1 MIDKVGE
8 KNCCICG
15 NCVQRCP
22 KEAISLTKN
31 FNTFNYPEI
40 NYNLCNGC
48 NRCETVCPT
57 LNELNQQQC
66 LGAYMAKNI
75 NLTERKLSSS
85 GGMFSVFAN
94 YIIENNGLVCGAAFD
109 GLKVKHIIVDNKAD
123 LYKLR
128 GSKYVQS
135 DLGDCFEQ
143 IEKYL
148 DNNRLVL
155 FVGCPCQT
163 AALRTYLKKDYSNQL
178 YLVDFICHGM
188 LSQSLFDDYIKH
200 LEKKYKSR
208 VVSFSFRDKTDG
220 WIESGPK
227 IKFANGKIK
236 RWPLYEDTYMQGY
249 FSAVCMKNSCYT
261 CKYKNFHSGS
271 DITLADYWGCENI
284 NPEFYDFYG
293 VSSVVIQNFNGMNLF
308 SKVLNDIDYKKIEL
322 TDVIKY
328 NQGLIKPFKEGK
340 KKNEFLIEIK
350 NGKSYIEAL
359 IDIKNKEN
367 SLLKIYRTIRRK
379 IKIFREKKVFSFS
392 VK

>member
-109 GLKVKHIIVDNKAD
+109 GLKVKHIIVDNKSD

-163 AALRTYLKKDYSNQL
+163 AALRIYLKKDYSNQL

-188 LSQSLFDDYIKH
+188 LSQSLFDDYIKY
-200 LEKKYKSR
+200 LERKYKSR

-227 IKFANGKIK
+227 VKFENGKIK

-271 DITLADYWGCENI
+271 DVTFADYWGCEI
-284 NPEFYDFYG
+284 LDPEFYDFYG
-293 VSSVVIQNFNGMNLF
+293 VSAVVINNENGNLLFNNI
-308 SKVLNDIDYKKIEL
+308 SNNIEYKAVDLENI
-322 TDVIKY
+322 VKY
-328 NQGLIKPFKEGK
+328 NSGLIKPFEEGK
-340 KKNEFLIEIK
+340 DRSLFMDKIK
-350 NGKSYIEAL
+350 NGSTYIEAL
-359 IDIKNKEN
+359 LDTADKSNIILQSYREIK
-367 SLLKIYRTIRRK
+367 RK
-379 IKIFREKKVFSFS
+379 IKILKDKY
-392 VK
+392 

>member
-85 GGMFSVFAN
+85 GGLFSVFAN

-109 GLKVKHIIVDNKAD
+109 GLKVKHIIVDNKSD

-163 AALRTYLKKDYSNQL
+163 AALRIYLKKDYSNQL

-188 LSQSLFDDYIKH
+188 LSQSLFDDYIKY
-200 LEKKYKSR
+200 LERKYKSR

-227 IKFANGKIK
+227 VKFENGKIK

-271 DITLADYWGCENI
+271 DVTFADYWGCEI
-284 NPEFYDFYG
+284 LDPEFYDFYG
-293 VSSVVIQNFNGMNLF
+293 VSAVVINNENGNLLFNNI
-308 SKVLNDIDYKKIEL
+308 SNNIEYKAVDLENI
-322 TDVIKY
+322 VKY
-328 NQGLIKPFKEGK
+328 NSGLIKPFEEGK
-340 KKNEFLIEIK
+340 DRSLFMDKIK
-350 NGKSYIEAL
+350 NGSTYIEAL
-359 IDIKNKEN
+359 LDTADKSNIILQSYREIK
-367 SLLKIYRTIRRK
+367 RK
-379 IKIFREKKVFSFS
+379 IKILKDKY
-392 VK
+392 

>member
-15 NCVQRCP
+15 NCVRRCP

-109 GLKVKHIIVDNKAD
+109 GLKVKHIIVDNKKD
-123 LYKLR
+123 LQKLR

-135 DLGDCFEQ
+135 DLGDCFLKIKQ
-143 IEKYL
+143 L
-148 DNNRLVL
+148 LQAGQMVL

-188 LSQSLFDDYIKH
+188 LGQSLFDDYIKY

-208 VVSFSFRDKTDG
+208 VVSFIFRDKTDG

-227 IKFANGKIK
+227 VKFENGKVK

-271 DITLADYWGCENI
+271 DITFADYWGCEI
-284 NPEFYDFYG
+284 LDPEFYDFYG
-293 VSSVVIQNFNGMNLF
+293 VSAVVINNENGNLLFNNI
-308 SKVLNDIDYKKIEL
+308 SNNIEYKAVDLENI
-322 TDVIKY
+322 VKY
-328 NQGLIKPFKEGK
+328 NSGLIKPFEEGK
-340 KKNEFLIEIK
+340 DRSLFMDKIK
-350 NGKSYIEAL
+350 NGSTYIEAL
-359 IDIKNKEN
+359 LDTADKSNIILQLYREIK
-367 SLLKIYRTIRRK
+367 RK
-379 IKIFREKKVFSFS
+379 IRILKDKY
-392 VK
+392 

>member
-163 AALRTYLKKDYSNQL
+163 AALRIYLKKDYSNQL

-188 LSQSLFDDYIKH
+188 LSQSLFDDYIKY
-200 LEKKYKSR
+200 LERKYKSR

-227 IKFANGKIK
+227 VKFENGKIK

-271 DITLADYWGCENI
+271 DVTFADYWGCEI
-284 NPEFYDFYG
+284 LDPEFYDFYG
-293 VSSVVIQNFNGMNLF
+293 VSAVVINNENGNLLFNNI
-308 SKVLNDIDYKKIEL
+308 SNNIEYKAVDLENI
-322 TDVIKY
+322 VKY
-328 NQGLIKPFKEGK
+328 NSGLIKPFEEGK
-340 KKNEFLIEIK
+340 DRSLFMDKIK
-350 NGKSYIEAL
+350 NGSTYIEAL
-359 IDIKNKEN
+359 LDTADKSNIILQSYREIK
-367 SLLKIYRTIRRK
+367 RK
-379 IKIFREKKVFSFS
+379 IKILKDKY
-392 VK
+392 

>member
-48 NRCETVCPT
+48 NRCETVCPS

-109 GLKVKHIIVDNKAD
+109 GLKVKHIIVDNKKD
-123 LYKLR
+123 LQKLR

-135 DLGDCFEQ
+135 DLGDCFLKIKQ
-143 IEKYL
+143 L
-148 DNNRLVL
+148 LQAGQMVL

-188 LSQSLFDDYIKH
+188 LSQSLFDDYIKY

-227 IKFANGKIK
+227 IKFSNGKIK
-236 RWPLYEDTYMQGY
+236 RGPLYEDTYMQGY

-271 DITLADYWGCENI
+271 DITFADYWGCENI

-293 VSSVVIQNFNGMNLF
+293 VSAVVINNENGNLLFNNI
-308 SKVLNDIDYKKIEL
+308 SNNIEYKAVDLENI
-322 TDVIKY
+322 VKY
-328 NQGLIKPFKEGK
+328 NSGLIKPFEEGK

-367 SLLKIYRTIRRK
+367 SLLKIYRTLRRK

>member
-15 NCVQRCP
+15 NCVRRCP

-48 NRCETVCPT
+48 NLCETVCPT

-135 DLGDCFEQ
+135 DLGDCFEH

-163 AALRTYLKKDYSNQL
+163 AALRIYLKKDYSNQL

-188 LSQSLFDDYIKH
+188 LSQSLFDDYIKY

-227 IKFANGKIK
+227 IKFSNGKIK

-271 DITLADYWGCENI
+271 DITFADYWGCEI
-284 NPEFYDFYG
+284 LDPEFYDFYG
-293 VSSVVIQNFNGMNLF
+293 VSAVVINNENGNLLFNNI
-308 SKVLNDIDYKKIEL
+308 SNNIEYKAVDLENI
-322 TDVIKY
+322 VKY
-328 NQGLIKPFKEGK
+328 NSGLIKPFEEGK
-340 KKNEFLIEIK
+340 DISLFMDKIK
-350 NGKSYIEAL
+350 NGSTYIEAL
-359 IDIKNKEN
+359 LDTADKSNIILQSYREIK
-367 SLLKIYRTIRRK
+367 RK
-379 IKIFREKKVFSFS
+379 IKILKDKY
-392 VK
+392 

>member
-15 NCVQRCP
+15 NCVQLCP

-57 LNELNQQQC
+57 LNELNQQHC

-75 NLTERKLSSS
+75 NLKERKLSSS

-135 DLGDCFEQ
+135 DLGDCFEH

-188 LSQSLFDDYIKH
+188 LSQSLFDDYIKY

-227 IKFANGKIK
+227 IKFSNGKIK

-271 DITLADYWGCENI
+271 DITFADYWGCEI
-284 NPEFYDFYG
+284 LDPEFYDFYG
-293 VSSVVIQNFNGMNLF
+293 VSAVVINNENGNLLFNNI
-308 SKVLNDIDYKKIEL
+308 SNNIEYKAVDLENI
-322 TDVIKY
+322 VKY
-328 NQGLIKPFKEGK
+328 NSGLIKPFEEGK
-340 KKNEFLIEIK
+340 DRSLFMDKIK
-350 NGKSYIEAL
+350 NGSTYIEAL
-359 IDIKNKEN
+359 LDTADKSNIILQLYREIK
-367 SLLKIYRTIRRK
+367 RK
-379 IKIFREKKVFSFS
+379 IKILIDKY
-392 VK
+392 

>member
-135 DLGDCFEQ
+135 DLGDCFEH

-188 LSQSLFDDYIKH
+188 LSQSLFDDYIKY

-227 IKFANGKIK
+227 IKFSNGKIK

-271 DITLADYWGCENI
+271 DITFADYWGCENI

-293 VSSVVIQNFNGMNLF
+293 VSAVVINNENGNLLFNNI
-308 SKVLNDIDYKKIEL
+308 SNNIEYKSVDLENI
-322 TDVIKY
+322 VKY
-328 NQGLIKPFKEGK
+328 NSGLIKPFEEGK
-340 KKNEFLIEIK
+340 DRSLFMDKIK
-350 NGKSYIEAL
+350 NGSTYIEAL
-359 IDIKNKEN
+359 LDTADKSNIILQLYREIK
-367 SLLKIYRTIRRK
+367 RK
-379 IKIFREKKVFSFS
+379 IRILKDKY
-392 VK
+392 

>member
-94 YIIENNGLVCGAAFD
+94 YIIENNGLVCGATFD

-188 LSQSLFDDYIKH
+188 LSQSLFDDYIKY

-227 IKFANGKIK
+227 IKFSNGKIK

-249 FSAVCMKNSCYT
+249 FSAVCVKNSCYT

-271 DITLADYWGCENI
+271 DITFADYWGCEI
-284 NPEFYDFYG
+284 LDPEFYDFYG
-293 VSSVVIQNFNGMNLF
+293 VSAVVINNENGNLLFNNI
-308 SKVLNDIDYKKIEL
+308 SNNIEYKAVDLENI
-322 TDVIKY
+322 VKY
-328 NQGLIKPFKEGK
+328 NSGLIKPFEEGK
-340 KKNEFLIEIK
+340 DRSLFIDKIK
-350 NGKSYIEAL
+350 NGSTYIEAL
-359 IDIKNKEN
+359 LDTADKSNIILQLYREIK
-367 SLLKIYRTIRRK
+367 RK
-379 IKIFREKKVFSFS
+379 IRILKDKY
-392 VK
+392 

>member
-109 GLKVKHIIVDNKAD
+109 GLKVKHIIVDNKVD

-163 AALRTYLKKDYSNQL
+163 AALRTYLKKDYLNQL

-188 LSQSLFDDYIKH
+188 LSQNLFDDYIKY

-227 IKFANGKIK
+227 IKFSNGKIK

-271 DITLADYWGCENI
+271 DITFADYWGCEI
-284 NPEFYDFYG
+284 LDPEFYDFYG
-293 VSSVVIQNFNGMNLF
+293 VSAVVINNENGNLLFNNI
-308 SKVLNDIDYKKIEL
+308 SNNIEYKAVDLENI
-322 TDVIKY
+322 VKY
-328 NQGLIKPFKEGK
+328 NSGLIKPFEEGK
-340 KKNEFLIEIK
+340 GRSLFMDKIK
-350 NGKSYIEAL
+350 NGSTYIEAL
-359 IDIKNKEN
+359 LDTADKSNIILQLYREIK
-367 SLLKIYRTIRRK
+367 RK
-379 IKIFREKKVFSFS
+379 IRILKDKY
-392 VK
+392 

>member
-163 AALRTYLKKDYSNQL
+163 AALRIYLKKDYSNQL

-188 LSQSLFDDYIKH
+188 LSQSLFDDYIKY
-200 LEKKYKSR
+200 LERKYKSR
-208 VVSFSFRDKTDG
+208 VVSFSFRDKTDD

-227 IKFANGKIK
+227 VKFENGKIK

-271 DITLADYWGCENI
+271 DVTFADYWGCEI
-284 NPEFYDFYG
+284 LDPEFYDFYG
-293 VSSVVIQNFNGMNLF
+293 VSAVVINNENGNLLFNNI
-308 SKVLNDIDYKKIEL
+308 SNNIEYKAVDLENI
-322 TDVIKY
+322 VKY
-328 NQGLIKPFKEGK
+328 NSGLIKPFEEGK
-340 KKNEFLIEIK
+340 DRSLFMDKIK
-350 NGKSYIEAL
+350 NGSTYIEAL
-359 IDIKNKEN
+359 LDTADKSNIILQSYREIK
-367 SLLKIYRTIRRK
+367 RK
-379 IKIFREKKVFSFS
+379 IKILKDKY
-392 VK
+392 

>member
-22 KEAISLTKN
+22 KEAISLNKN

-163 AALRTYLKKDYSNQL
+163 AALRIYLKKDYSNQL

-188 LSQSLFDDYIKH
+188 LSQSLFDDYIKY
-200 LEKKYKSR
+200 LERKYKSR

-227 IKFANGKIK
+227 VKFENGKIK

-271 DITLADYWGCENI
+271 DVTFADYWGCEI
-284 NPEFYDFYG
+284 LDPEFYDFYG
-293 VSSVVIQNFNGMNLF
+293 VSAVVINNENGNLLFNNI
-308 SKVLNDIDYKKIEL
+308 SNNIEYKAVDLENI
-322 TDVIKY
+322 VKY
-328 NQGLIKPFKEGK
+328 NSGLIKPFEEGK
-340 KKNEFLIEIK
+340 DRSLFMDKIK
-350 NGKSYIEAL
+350 NGSTYIEAL
-359 IDIKNKEN
+359 LDTADKSNIILQSYREIK
-367 SLLKIYRTIRRK
+367 RK
-379 IKIFREKKVFSFS
+379 IKILKDKY
-392 VK
+392 

>member
-15 NCVQRCP
+15 NCVQRCH
-22 KEAISLTKN
+22 KEAISLTKD

-135 DLGDCFEQ
+135 DLGDCFEH

-188 LSQSLFDDYIKH
+188 LSQSLFDDYIKY

-227 IKFANGKIK
+227 IKFSNGKIK

-261 CKYKNFHSGS
+261 CKYKDFHSGS
-271 DITLADYWGCENI
+271 DITFADYWGCEI
-284 NPEFYDFYG
+284 LDPEFYDFYG
-293 VSSVVIQNFNGMNLF
+293 VSAVVINNENGNLLFNNI
-308 SKVLNDIDYKKIEL
+308 SNNIEYKAVDLENI
-322 TDVIKY
+322 VKY
-328 NQGLIKPFKEGK
+328 NSGLIKPFEEGK
-340 KKNEFLIEIK
+340 DRSLFMDKIK
-350 NGKSYIEAL
+350 NGSTYIEAL
-359 IDIKNKEN
+359 LDTADKSNIILQLYREIK
-367 SLLKIYRTIRRK
+367 RK
-379 IKIFREKKVFSFS
+379 IRILKDKY
-392 VK
+392 

>member
-135 DLGDCFEQ
+135 DLEDCFEQ

-163 AALRTYLKKDYSNQL
+163 AALRIYLKKDYSNQL

-188 LSQSLFDDYIKH
+188 LSQSLFDDYIKY

-227 IKFANGKIK
+227 IKFSNGKIK

-271 DITLADYWGCENI
+271 DITFADYWGCEI
-284 NPEFYDFYG
+284 LDPEFYDFYG
-293 VSSVVIQNFNGMNLF
+293 VSAVVINNENGNLLFNNI
-308 SKVLNDIDYKKIEL
+308 SNNIEYKAVDLENI
-322 TDVIKY
+322 VKY
-328 NQGLIKPFKEGK
+328 NSGLIKPFEEGK
-340 KKNEFLIEIK
+340 DRSLFIDKIK
-350 NGKSYIEAL
+350 NGSTYIEAL
-359 IDIKNKEN
+359 LDTADKSNIILQLYREIK
-367 SLLKIYRTIRRK
+367 RK
-379 IKIFREKKVFSFS
+379 IRILKDKY
-392 VK
+392 

>member
-163 AALRTYLKKDYSNQL
+163 AALRIYLKKDYSNQL

-188 LSQSLFDDYIKH
+188 LSQSLFDDYIKY
-200 LEKKYKSR
+200 LERKYKSR

-220 WIESGPK
+220 WIEFGPK
-227 IKFANGKIK
+227 VKFENGKIK

-271 DITLADYWGCENI
+271 DVTFADYWGCEI
-284 NPEFYDFYG
+284 LDPEFYDFYG
-293 VSSVVIQNFNGMNLF
+293 VSAVVINNENGNLLFNNI
-308 SKVLNDIDYKKIEL
+308 SNNIEYKAVDLENI
-322 TDVIKY
+322 VKY
-328 NQGLIKPFKEGK
+328 NSGLIKPFEEGK
-340 KKNEFLIEIK
+340 DRSLFMDKIK
-350 NGKSYIEAL
+350 NGSTYIEAL
-359 IDIKNKEN
+359 LDTADKSNIILQSYREIK
-367 SLLKIYRTIRRK
+367 RK
-379 IKIFREKKVFSFS
+379 IKILKDKY
-392 VK
+392 

>member
-109 GLKVKHIIVDNKAD
+109 GLKVKHIIVDNKVD

-188 LSQSLFDDYIKH
+188 LSQSLFDDYIKY

-227 IKFANGKIK
+227 IKFSNGKIK

-271 DITLADYWGCENI
+271 DITFADYWGCENI

-293 VSSVVIQNFNGMNLF
+293 VSAVVINNENGNLLFNNI
-308 SKVLNDIDYKKIEL
+308 SNNIEYKAVDLENI
-322 TDVIKY
+322 VKY
-328 NQGLIKPFKEGK
+328 NSGLIKPFEEGK
-340 KKNEFLIEIK
+340 GRSLFMDKIK
-350 NGKSYIEAL
+350 NGSTYIEAL
-359 IDIKNKEN
+359 LDTADKSNVILQLYREIK
-367 SLLKIYRTIRRK
+367 RK
-379 IKIFREKKVFSFS
+379 IRILKDKY
-392 VK
+392 

>member
-135 DLGDCFEQ
+135 DLGDCFEH

-188 LSQSLFDDYIKH
+188 LSQSLFDDYIKY

-227 IKFANGKIK
+227 IKFSNGKIK

-271 DITLADYWGCENI
+271 DITFADYWGCEI
-284 NPEFYDFYG
+284 LDPEFYDFYG
-293 VSSVVIQNFNGMNLF
+293 VSAVVINNENGNLLFNNI
-308 SKVLNDIDYKKIEL
+308 SNNIEYKAVDLENI
-322 TDVIKY
+322 VKY
-328 NQGLIKPFKEGK
+328 NSGLIKPFEEGK
-340 KKNEFLIEIK
+340 DRSLFMDKIK
-350 NGKSYIEAL
+350 NGSTYIEAL
-359 IDIKNKEN
+359 LDTADKSNIILQLYREIK
-367 SLLKIYRTIRRK
+367 RK
-379 IKIFREKKVFSFS
+379 IRILKDKY
-392 VK
+392 

>member
-135 DLGDCFEQ
+135 DLGDCFEH

-188 LSQSLFDDYIKH
+188 LSQSLFDDYIKY

-220 WIESGPK
+220 WIKSGPK
-227 IKFANGKIK
+227 IKFSNGKIK

-271 DITLADYWGCENI
+271 DITFADYWGCEI
-284 NPEFYDFYG
+284 LDPEFYDFYG
-293 VSSVVIQNFNGMNLF
+293 VSEVVINNENGNLLFNNI
-308 SKVLNDIDYKKIEL
+308 SNNIEYKAVDLENI
-322 TDVIKY
+322 VKY
-328 NQGLIKPFKEGK
+328 NSGLIKPFEEGK
-340 KKNEFLIEIK
+340 DRSLFIDKIK
-350 NGKSYIEAL
+350 NGSTYIEAL
-359 IDIKNKEN
+359 LDTADKSNIILQLYREIK
-367 SLLKIYRTIRRK
+367 RK
-379 IKIFREKKVFSFS
+379 IRILKDKY
-392 VK
+392 

>member
-75 NLTERKLSSS
+75 NLKERKLSSS

-188 LSQSLFDDYIKH
+188 LSQSLFDDYIKY

-227 IKFANGKIK
+227 IKFSNGKIK

-261 CKYKNFHSGS
+261 CKYKNFHSES
-271 DITLADYWGCENI
+271 DITFADYWGCEI
-284 NPEFYDFYG
+284 LDPEFYDFYG
-293 VSSVVIQNFNGMNLF
+293 VSAVVINNENGNLLFNNI
-308 SKVLNDIDYKKIEL
+308 SNNIEYKAVDLENI
-322 TDVIKY
+322 VKY
-328 NQGLIKPFKEGK
+328 NSGLIKPFEEGK
-340 KKNEFLIEIK
+340 DRSLFMDKIK
-350 NGKSYIEAL
+350 NGSTYIEAL
-359 IDIKNKEN
+359 LDTADKSNIILQLYREIK
-367 SLLKIYRTIRRK
+367 RK
-379 IKIFREKKVFSFS
+379 IRILKDKY
-392 VK
+392 

>member
-15 NCVQRCP
+15 NCVQLCP
-22 KEAISLTKN
+22 KGAISLTKN

-163 AALRTYLKKDYSNQL
+163 AALRIFLKKDYSNQL

-227 IKFANGKIK
+227 IKFSNGKIK

-271 DITLADYWGCENI
+271 DITFADYWGCENI

-293 VSSVVIQNFNGMNLF
+293 VSAVVINNENGNLLFNNI
-308 SKVLNDIDYKKIEL
+308 SNNIEYKAVDLENI
-322 TDVIKY
+322 VKY
-328 NQGLIKPFKEGK
+328 NSGLIKPFEEEKDRSLFMDK
-340 KKNEFLIEIK
+340 IK
-350 NGKSYIEAL
+350 NGSTYIEAL
-359 IDIKNKEN
+359 LDTADKSNVI
-367 SLLKIYRTIRRK
+367 LQLYRK
-379 IKIFREKKVFSFS
+379 IKRKIRILKDKY
-392 VK
+392 

>member
-15 NCVQRCP
+15 NCVQLCP

-75 NLTERKLSSS
+75 NLKERKLSSS

-188 LSQSLFDDYIKH
+188 LSQSLFDDYIKY

-227 IKFANGKIK
+227 IKFSNGKIK

-249 FSAVCMKNSCYT
+249 FSAVCMKNSCYI

-271 DITLADYWGCENI
+271 DITFADYWGCEI
-284 NPEFYDFYG
+284 LDPEFYDFYG
-293 VSSVVIQNFNGMNLF
+293 VSAVVINNENGNLLFNNI
-308 SKVLNDIDYKKIEL
+308 SNNIEYKAVDLENI
-322 TDVIKY
+322 VKY
-328 NQGLIKPFKEGK
+328 NSGLIKPFEEGK
-340 KKNEFLIEIK
+340 DRSLFMDKIK
-350 NGKSYIEAL
+350 NGSTYIEAL
-359 IDIKNKEN
+359 LDTADKSNIILQLYREIK
-367 SLLKIYRTIRRK
+367 RK
-379 IKIFREKKVFSFS
+379 IRILKDKY
-392 VK
+392 

>member
-15 NCVQRCP
+15 NCVQLCP
-22 KEAISLTKN
+22 KGAISLTKN

-163 AALRTYLKKDYSNQL
+163 AALRTYLKKDYLNQL

-188 LSQSLFDDYIKH
+188 LSQSLFDDYIKY

-227 IKFANGKIK
+227 IKFSNGKIK

-271 DITLADYWGCENI
+271 DITLADYWGCEI
-284 NPEFYDFYG
+284 LDPEFYDFYG
-293 VSSVVIQNFNGMNLF
+293 VSAVVINNENGNLLFNNI
-308 SKVLNDIDYKKIEL
+308 SNNIEYKAVDLKNI
-322 TDVIKY
+322 VKY
-328 NQGLIKPFKEGK
+328 NSGLIKPFEEGK
-340 KKNEFLIEIK
+340 DRSLFMDKIK
-350 NGKSYIEAL
+350 NGSTYIEAL
-359 IDIKNKEN
+359 LDTADKSNVILQLYREIK
-367 SLLKIYRTIRRK
+367 RK
-379 IKIFREKKVFSFS
+379 IRILKDKY
-392 VK
+392 

>member
-135 DLGDCFEQ
+135 DLGDCFEH

-188 LSQSLFDDYIKH
+188 LSQSLFDDYIKY

-227 IKFANGKIK
+227 IKFSNGKIK

-271 DITLADYWGCENI
+271 DITFADYWGCEI
-284 NPEFYDFYG
+284 LDPEFYDFYG
-293 VSSVVIQNFNGMNLF
+293 VSEVVINNENGNLLFNNI
-308 SKVLNDIDYKKIEL
+308 SNNIEYKAVDLENI
-322 TDVIKY
+322 VKY
-328 NQGLIKPFKEGK
+328 NSGLIKPFEEGK
-340 KKNEFLIEIK
+340 DRSLFIDKIK
-350 NGKSYIEAL
+350 NGSTYIEAL
-359 IDIKNKEN
+359 LDTADKSNIILQLYREIK
-367 SLLKIYRTIRRK
+367 RK
-379 IKIFREKKVFSFS
+379 IRILKDKY
-392 VK
+392 

>member
-163 AALRTYLKKDYSNQL
+163 AALRIYLKKDYSNQL

-188 LSQSLFDDYIKH
+188 LSQSLFDDYIKY
-200 LEKKYKSR
+200 LERKYKSR

-227 IKFANGKIK
+227 VKFENGKIK

-271 DITLADYWGCENI
+271 DITFADYWGCENI

-293 VSSVVIQNFNGMNLF
+293 VSAVVINNGNGNLLFNNI
-308 SKVLNDIDYKKIEL
+308 SNNIEYKAVDLENI
-322 TDVIKY
+322 VKY
-328 NQGLIKPFKEGK
+328 NSGLIKPFEEGK
-340 KKNEFLIEIK
+340 DRSLFMDKIK
-350 NGKSYIEAL
+350 NGSTYIEAL
-359 IDIKNKEN
+359 LDIADKSNIILQLYIEIK
-367 SLLKIYRTIRRK
+367 RK
-379 IKIFREKKVFSFS
+379 IKILKDKY
-392 VK
+392 

>member
-135 DLGDCFEQ
+135 DLGGCFEQ

-163 AALRTYLKKDYSNQL
+163 AALRIYLKKDYSNQL

-188 LSQSLFDDYIKH
+188 LSQSLFDDYIKY
-200 LEKKYKSR
+200 LERKYKSR

-227 IKFANGKIK
+227 VKFENGKIK

-271 DITLADYWGCENI
+271 DVTFADYWGCEI
-284 NPEFYDFYG
+284 LDPEFYDFYG
-293 VSSVVIQNFNGMNLF
+293 VSAVVINNENGNLLFNNI
-308 SKVLNDIDYKKIEL
+308 SNNIEYKAVDLENI
-322 TDVIKY
+322 VKY
-328 NQGLIKPFKEGK
+328 NSGLIKPFEEGK
-340 KKNEFLIEIK
+340 DRSLFMDKIK
-350 NGKSYIEAL
+350 NGSTYIEAL
-359 IDIKNKEN
+359 LDTADKSNIILQSYREIK
-367 SLLKIYRTIRRK
+367 RK
-379 IKIFREKKVFSFS
+379 IKILKDKY
-392 VK
+392 

>member
-135 DLGDCFEQ
+135 DLGDCFEH

-188 LSQSLFDDYIKH
+188 LSQSLFDDYIKY
-200 LEKKYKSR
+200 LEKKYKNR

-227 IKFANGKIK
+227 IKFSNGKIK

-271 DITLADYWGCENI
+271 DITFADYWGCEI
-284 NPEFYDFYG
+284 LDPEFYDFYG
-293 VSSVVIQNFNGMNLF
+293 VSAVVINNENGNLLFNNI
-308 SKVLNDIDYKKIEL
+308 SNNIEYKAVDLENI
-322 TDVIKY
+322 VKY
-328 NQGLIKPFKEGK
+328 NSGLIKPFEEGK
-340 KKNEFLIEIK
+340 DRSLFMDKIK
-350 NGKSYIEAL
+350 NGSIYIEAL
-359 IDIKNKEN
+359 LDIADKSNVI
-367 SLLKIYRTIRRK
+367 LQLYREIKRK
-379 IKIFREKKVFSFS
+379 IKILKDKY
-392 VK
+392 

>member
-15 NCVQRCP
+15 NCVRLCP

-109 GLKVKHIIVDNKAD
+109 GLKVKHIIVDSKAD

-188 LSQSLFDDYIKH
+188 LSQSLFDDYIKY

-227 IKFANGKIK
+227 IKFSNGKVK
-236 RWPLYEDTYMQGY
+236 RWPLYEDIYMQGY
-249 FSAVCMKNSCYT
+249 FSAVCMKNFCYT

-271 DITLADYWGCENI
+271 DITFADYWGCEI
-284 NPEFYDFYG
+284 LDPEFYDFYG
-293 VSSVVIQNFNGMNLF
+293 VSAVVINNENGNLLFNNI
-308 SKVLNDIDYKKIEL
+308 SNNIEYKAVDLENI
-322 TDVIKY
+322 VKY
-328 NQGLIKPFKEGK
+328 NSGLIKPFEEGK
-340 KKNEFLIEIK
+340 DRSLFMDKIK
-350 NGKSYIEAL
+350 NGSTYIEAL
-359 IDIKNKEN
+359 LDTADKSNIILQLYREIK
-367 SLLKIYRTIRRK
+367 RK
-379 IKIFREKKVFSFS
+379 IRILKDKY
-392 VK
+392 

>member
-128 GSKYVQS
+128 GSKSVQS

-163 AALRTYLKKDYSNQL
+163 AALRIYLKKDYSNQL

-188 LSQSLFDDYIKH
+188 LSQSLFDDYIKY
-200 LEKKYKSR
+200 LERKYKSR

-227 IKFANGKIK
+227 VKFENGKIK

-271 DITLADYWGCENI
+271 DVTFADYWGCEI
-284 NPEFYDFYG
+284 LDPEFYDFYG
-293 VSSVVIQNFNGMNLF
+293 VSAVVINNENGNLLFNNI
-308 SKVLNDIDYKKIEL
+308 SNNIEYKAVDLENI
-322 TDVIKY
+322 VKY
-328 NQGLIKPFKEGK
+328 NSGLIKPFEEGK
-340 KKNEFLIEIK
+340 DRSLFMDKIK
-350 NGKSYIEAL
+350 NGSTYIEAL
-359 IDIKNKEN
+359 LDTADKSNIILQSYREIK
-367 SLLKIYRTIRRK
+367 RK
-379 IKIFREKKVFSFS
+379 IKILKDKY
-392 VK
+392 

>member
-15 NCVQRCP
+15 NCVRRCP

-163 AALRTYLKKDYSNQL
+163 AALRIYLKKDYSNQL

-188 LSQSLFDDYIKH
+188 LSQSLFDDYIKY
-200 LEKKYKSR
+200 LERKYKSR

-227 IKFANGKIK
+227 VKFENGKIK

-271 DITLADYWGCENI
+271 DVTFADYWGCEI
-284 NPEFYDFYG
+284 LDPEFYDFYG
-293 VSSVVIQNFNGMNLF
+293 VSAVVINNENGNLLFNNI
-308 SKVLNDIDYKKIEL
+308 SNNIEYKAVDLENI
-322 TDVIKY
+322 VKY
-328 NQGLIKPFKEGK
+328 NSGLIKPFEEGK
-340 KKNEFLIEIK
+340 DRSLFMDKIK
-350 NGKSYIEAL
+350 NGSTYIEAL
-359 IDIKNKEN
+359 LDTADKSNIILQLYREIK
-367 SLLKIYRTIRRK
+367 RK
-379 IKIFREKKVFSFS
+379 IRILKDKY
-392 VK
+392 

>member
-15 NCVQRCP
+15 NCVRRCP

-109 GLKVKHIIVDNKAD
+109 GLKVKHIIVDNKKD
-123 LYKLR
+123 LQKLR

-135 DLGDCFEQ
+135 DLGDCFLKIKQ
-143 IEKYL
+143 L
-148 DNNRLVL
+148 LQAGQMVL

-188 LSQSLFDDYIKH
+188 LSQSLFDDYIKY
-200 LEKKYKSR
+200 LERKYKSR

-227 IKFANGKIK
+227 VKFENGKIK

-271 DITLADYWGCENI
+271 DVTFADYWGCEI
-284 NPEFYDFYG
+284 LDPEFYDFYG
-293 VSSVVIQNFNGMNLF
+293 VSAVVINNENGNLLFNNI
-308 SKVLNDIDYKKIEL
+308 SNNIEYKAVDLENI
-322 TDVIKY
+322 VKY
-328 NQGLIKPFKEGK
+328 NSGLIKPFEEGK
-340 KKNEFLIEIK
+340 DRSLFMDKIK
-350 NGKSYIEAL
+350 NGSTYIEAL
-359 IDIKNKEN
+359 LDTADKSNIILQLYREIK
-367 SLLKIYRTIRRK
+367 RK
-379 IKIFREKKVFSFS
+379 IRILKDKY
-392 VK
+392 

>member
-75 NLTERKLSSS
+75 NLKERKLSSS

-188 LSQSLFDDYIKH
+188 LSQSLFDDYIKY

-227 IKFANGKIK
+227 IKFSNGKIK

-271 DITLADYWGCENI
+271 DITFADYWGCEI
-284 NPEFYDFYG
+284 LDPEFYDFYG
-293 VSSVVIQNFNGMNLF
+293 VSAVVINNENGNLLFNNI
-308 SKVLNDIDYKKIEL
+308 SNNIEYKAVDLENI
-322 TDVIKY
+322 VKY
-328 NQGLIKPFKEGK
+328 NSGLIKPFEEGK
-340 KKNEFLIEIK
+340 DRSLFMDKIK
-350 NGKSYIEAL
+350 NGSTYIEAL
-359 IDIKNKEN
+359 LDIADKSNVI
-367 SLLKIYRTIRRK
+367 LQLYREIKRK
-379 IKIFREKKVFSFS
+379 IRILKDKY
-392 VK
+392 

>member
-94 YIIENNGLVCGAAFD
+94 YIIENNGLVCGATFD

-188 LSQSLFDDYIKH
+188 LSQSLFDDYIKY

-227 IKFANGKIK
+227 IKFSNGKIK

-249 FSAVCMKNSCYT
+249 FSAVFMKNSCYT

-271 DITLADYWGCENI
+271 DITFADYWGCEI
-284 NPEFYDFYG
+284 LDPEFYDFYG
-293 VSSVVIQNFNGMNLF
+293 VSAVVINNENGNLLFNNI
-308 SKVLNDIDYKKIEL
+308 SNNIEYKAVDLENI
-322 TDVIKY
+322 VKY
-328 NQGLIKPFKEGK
+328 NSGLIKPFEEGK
-340 KKNEFLIEIK
+340 DRSLFMDKIK
-350 NGKSYIEAL
+350 NGSTYIEAL
-359 IDIKNKEN
+359 LDTADKSNIILQLYREIK
-367 SLLKIYRTIRRK
+367 RK
-379 IKIFREKKVFSFS
+379 IRILKDKY
-392 VK
+392 

>member
-94 YIIENNGLVCGAAFD
+94 YIIENNGLVCGATFD

-188 LSQSLFDDYIKH
+188 LSQSLFDDYIKY

-227 IKFANGKIK
+227 IKFSNGKIK

-271 DITLADYWGCENI
+271 DITFADYWGCEI
-284 NPEFYDFYG
+284 LDPEFYDFYG
-293 VSSVVIQNFNGMNLF
+293 VSAVVINNENGNLLFNNI
-308 SKVLNDIDYKKIEL
+308 SNNIEYKVVDLENI
-322 TDVIKY
+322 VKY
-328 NQGLIKPFKEGK
+328 NSGLIKPFEEGK
-340 KKNEFLIEIK
+340 DRSLFIDKIK
-350 NGKSYIEAL
+350 NGSTYIEAL
-359 IDIKNKEN
+359 LDTADKSNIILQLYREIK
-367 SLLKIYRTIRRK
+367 RK
-379 IKIFREKKVFSFS
+379 IRILKDKY
-392 VK
+392 

>member
-163 AALRTYLKKDYSNQL
+163 AALRTYLKKDYLNQL

-188 LSQSLFDDYIKH
+188 LSQSLFDDYIKY

-227 IKFANGKIK
+227 IKFSNGKVKI
-236 RWPLYEDTYMQGY
+236 WPLYEDTYMQGY

-271 DITLADYWGCENI
+271 DITFADYWGCEI
-284 NPEFYDFYG
+284 LDPEFYDFYG
-293 VSSVVIQNFNGMNLF
+293 VSAVVINNENGNLLFNNI
-308 SKVLNDIDYKKIEL
+308 SNNIEYKAVDLENI
-322 TDVIKY
+322 VKY
-328 NQGLIKPFKEGK
+328 NSGLIKPFEEGK
-340 KKNEFLIEIK
+340 DRSLFMDKIK
-350 NGKSYIEAL
+350 NGSTYIEAL
-359 IDIKNKEN
+359 LDTADKSNIILQLYREIK
-367 SLLKIYRTIRRK
+367 RK
-379 IKIFREKKVFSFS
+379 IKILKDKY
-392 VK
+392 

>member
-57 LNELNQQQC
+57 LNELNQQQS

-163 AALRTYLKKDYSNQL
+163 AALRTYLKKDYLNQL

-188 LSQSLFDDYIKH
+188 LGQSLFDDYIKY

-208 VVSFSFRDKTDG
+208 VVSFIFRDKTDG

-227 IKFANGKIK
+227 VKFENGKVK

-271 DITLADYWGCENI
+271 DITFADYWGCEI
-284 NPEFYDFYG
+284 LDPEFYDFYG
-293 VSSVVIQNFNGMNLF
+293 VSAVVINNENGNLLFNNI
-308 SKVLNDIDYKKIEL
+308 SNNIEYKTVDLENI
-322 TDVIKY
+322 VKY
-328 NQGLIKPFKEGK
+328 NSGLIKPFEEGK
-340 KKNEFLIEIK
+340 DRSLFMDKIK
-350 NGKSYIEAL
+350 NGSTYIEAL
-359 IDIKNKEN
+359 LDTADKSNIILQLYREIK
-367 SLLKIYRTIRRK
+367 RK
-379 IKIFREKKVFSFS
+379 IRILKDKY
-392 VK
+392 

>member
-163 AALRTYLKKDYSNQL
+163 AALRIYLKKDYSNQL

-188 LSQSLFDDYIKH
+188 LSQSLFDDYIKY
-200 LEKKYKSR
+200 LERKYKSR

-227 IKFANGKIK
+227 VKFENGKIK

-271 DITLADYWGCENI
+271 DVTFADYWGCEI
-284 NPEFYDFYG
+284 LDPEFYDFYG
-293 VSSVVIQNFNGMNLF
+293 VSAVVINNENGNLLFNNI
-308 SKVLNDIDYKKIEL
+308 SNNIEYKAVDLENI
-322 TDVIKY
+322 VKY
-328 NQGLIKPFKEGK
+328 NSGLIKPFEEGK
-340 KKNEFLIEIK
+340 DRSLFMDKIK
-350 NGKSYIEAL
+350 NGSTYIEAL
-359 IDIKNKEN
+359 LDTADKSNVI
-367 SLLKIYRTIRRK
+367 LQLYRK
-379 IKIFREKKVFSFS
+379 IKRKIRILKDKY
-392 VK
+392 